1 MEEIRAAHYG
11 DGLGTRGGV
20 EPSILHALPYFTP
33 VLVLVLLANAA
44 MRGSWWMAAPLAFF
58 ILAESLD
65 KVFGTEER
73 NMDPTKRFDGRLLWY
88 QVALWMCVALW
99 PPTLVFV
106 YWQTLVVGH
115 LATWEVLLMAVVLGN
130 VATIILV
137 AGHEVVH
144 EKTIWQRRAGEFV
157 LGSIGCAQYAAE
169 HVYVHHALVA
179 TPRDPMTARKGQSFW
194 QYLPWAVAG
203 SIRASWR
210 TVRDRLAL
218 RRRPTWHYTN
228 PFWRYALFNCGW
240 LALAYWMGGA
250 LGGVVFVVQC
260 TFAVFLLRLGD
271 YVEHYGLT
279 RLYLPSGRFE
289 RFQAWHS
296 WNAVSKFSNWLYY
309 NTQRHSDHHD
319 KPTRVFPL
327 LQNHGEEQ
335 APRMPGGYAKVF
347 NLALSPKRWFET
359 MDPLVEQWRARFYPA
374 VEDWGVYDSG
384 AFAARPDA
392 FNAIAEVHSSAPR
405 LAGWINRFPELL
417 DCLRHKEFTD
427 LEIPSSLGE
436 DPSLDRIARSGL
448 ARLYWTHEFGVSEML
463 ESIAD
468 IPVQGVRE
476 AVEVI
481 RRWSNEKA
489 FQIGVHTMRG
499 SLSTVEAG
507 IALANTAEASIIG
520 TVSAVEKHYPGRR
533 ADGGVAAVLLGDLAS
548 REAAPGMELRI
559 EFVCDG
565 EPLEH
570 QISLCRKF
578 LDALDALSRD
588 NLLFAP
594 AKCGGVRNAAYPL
607 ADLAEFHGSGGRA
620 ADQLCLSRSRC
631 VFTAGDPG
639 IAARF
644 AQARSEIL
652 TDPALRNGL
661 VEILCDRTGGGMDA
675 GLRSNLDIP
684 GGLSDVE
691 RAARVLQV
699 AHGLWGE
706 ENEAPTAASVF
717 QTVGE
722 RGFVPESTGNQLAA
736 VADGWR
742 SIRGILGLLLEPGDA
757 AESAIDSVRAV
768 IARSCGADD
777 FDSLIAECDETARR
791 AASEIGSLEGRLS
804 LSRH

>member
-1 MEEIRAAHYG
+1 MARTRAAHYG
-11 DGLGTRGGV
+11 TSVETRGGV

-73 NMDPTKRFDGRLLWY
+73 NMDPTEKFDGRLVWY

-106 YWQTLVVGH
+106 YWQTLVVAH
-115 LATWEVLLMAVVLGN
+115 LATWEVILMAVVLGN

-144 EKTIWQRRAGEFV
+144 EKTIWQRRIGEFV

-194 QYLPWAVAG
+194 QYLPWAIAG

-218 RRRPTWHYTN
+218 RRRPVWHYTN

-240 LALAYWMGGA
+240 FALAYWMGGA
-250 LGGVVFVVQC
+250 LGGLVFVIQC
-260 TFAVFLLRLGD
+260 AFAIFLLRLGD

-289 RFQAWHS
+289 RFQPWHS
-296 WNAVSKFSNWLYY
+296 WNAISKFSNWLYY
-309 NTQRHSDHHD
+309 NTQRHSDHHG
-319 KPTRVFPL
+319 KPTRVYPL

-359 MDPLVEQWRARFYPA
+359 MDPLIEQWRARFYPA
-374 VEDWGVYDSG
+374 VEDWDVYDSD
-384 AFAARPDA
+384 AFAKRPDA
-392 FNAIAEVHSSAPR
+392 FSTIAEIHSSAPR
-405 LAGWINRFPELL
+405 LAGWIGRFPELL

-427 LEIPSSLGE
+427 LEIPSGLGA
-436 DPSLDRIARSGL
+436 DPDFDRIARSGL
-448 ARLYWTHEFGVSEML
+448 ARLYWVHEFGVSGML

-481 RRWSNEKA
+481 RCWSNEKA

-499 SLSTVEAG
+499 SLSPAEAG
-507 IALANTAEASIIG
+507 IALANTAEASIVG
-520 TVSAVEKHYPGRR
+520 TLSAVEKDYAGRR

-559 EFVCDG
+559 ELVCDG
-565 EPLEH
+565 KPLER
-570 QISLCRKF
+570 QIALCRKF

-594 AKCGGVRNAAYPL
+594 ATRGGDRRAVCPL
-607 ADLAEFHGSGGRA
+607 ADFAEIHGSGARSA
-620 ADQLCLSRSRC
+620 ERLCLTRSRC
-631 VFTAGDPG
+631 IFTSGDPG
-639 IAARF
+639 IVARF
-644 AQARSEIL
+644 KQARNEVL
-652 TDPALRNGL
+652 TDSALTNGL
-661 VEILCDRTGGGMDA
+661 VGMLRDRSDRRIGA
-675 GLRSNLDIP
+675 GFRSSDEMP
-684 GGLSDVE
+684 GGLSDIE

-699 AHGLWGE
+699 AHDLSGGE
-706 ENEAPTAASVF
+706 HEAPTAAAVF
-717 QTVGE
+717 RTAYE
-722 RGFVPESTGNQLAA
+722 RGLIPESTGTQLAA
-736 VADGWR
+736 AADVWR
-742 SIRGILGLLLEPGDA
+742 GKRGILGLLLEPGDA
-757 AESAIDSVRAV
+757 AESAADSVRAV
-768 IARSCGADD
+768 IAMSCGADD
-777 FDSLIAECDETARR
+777 FDSLIARCNETARR
-791 AASEIGSLEGRLS
+791 AVSEIGSLERL
-804 LSRH
+804 LGPSRH